1 MPLRSKTK
9 HSDLSEFLEQNK
21 IPSNL
26 IFYDGDCGFCNRFV
40 RFVCEYDKNEEFYFC
55 ALQSQ
60 MAHELLSKHGVEDED
75 LLDLKTLYYLQE
87 RVLYRKSQAVFRILN
102 QLNLLP
108 DLLVKLA
115 PQCLCDIGYDLVA
128 RMRKILPA
136 GSSCP
141 IPPESVR
148 RRFLK
153 DD

>member
-1 MPLRSKTK
+1 MPSTQETN
-9 HSDLSEFLEQNK
+9 HSDLSQFIDQNAL
-21 IPSNL
+21 PANL
-26 IFYDGDCGFCNRFV
+26 IFYDGDCGFCNRFI
-40 RFVCEYDKNEEFYFC
+40 RFIWERDKNEEFFFC

-60 MAHELLSKHGVEDED
+60 MAQALLLKHGVEGAD

-87 RVLYRKSQAVFRILN
+87 RVLCRKSQAVFRILS

-115 PQCLCDIGYDLVA
+115 PQFLCDIGYDLVA

-136 GSSCP
+136 GSSCV

-148 RRFLK
+148 KRFLA
-153 DD
+153 DV

>member
-1 MPLRSKTK
+1 MSLRSKTK
-9 HSDLSEFLEQNK
+9 HSDLSEFLAQNK

-26 IFYDGDCGFCNRFV
+26 VFYDGDCGFCNRFV
-40 RFVCEYDKNEEFYFC
+40 RFVWEHDKNEKFFFC

-60 MAHELLSKHGVEDED
+60 MAYDLLSKYGVEDED
-75 LLDLKTLYYLQE
+75 FLDLKTLYYQE
-87 RVLYRKSQAVFRILN
+87 GTELYSKSQAVFRILN
-102 QLNLLP
+102 YLNLLP

>member
-1 MPLRSKTK
+1 
-9 HSDLSEFLEQNK
+9 
-21 IPSNL
+21 
-26 IFYDGDCGFCNRFV
+26 
-40 RFVCEYDKNEEFYFC
+40 
-55 ALQSQ
+55 

-153 DD
+153 DG